1 MSYCHFREFMCSA
14 GWIIIRNNIFK
25 MTQPFFSL
33 TWNSLVHWVKLKVW
47 HWPQKRWQMNK
58 NHKNSGPDKKMS
70 SFSCIHPPTLNT
82 MQKVCEAQKSEGA
95 CIELTPVGCHQCTLG
110 IQSRMSSWQLKLT
123 FSALFLKERFH
134 NNLGPWFVSPTIR
147 CIQHALTL

>member
-1 MSYCHFREFMCSA
+1 MCSA
-14 GWIIIRNNIFK
+14 CGIIIRNTILK
-25 MTQPFFSL
+25 MTQPFLSSHETL
-33 TWNSLVHWVKLKVW
+33 SVHWVKLKVW

-70 SFSCIHPPTLNT
+70 SFSCIYLPAQNT
-82 MQKVCEAQKSEGA
+82 MQKVCEAQKSQGA

-110 IQSRMSSWQLKLT
+110 IQSPMTSWQLKLT
-123 FSALFLKERFH
+123 FSALFLQGRFH